1 MEPRY
6 SIKEE
11 KGAFFIY
18 PPFGEEWVAAC
29 IDKEE
34 AEKLCAEKNKKMQA
48 EAHYTAVF
56 RDENGKPRECKLLI
70 ETINL
75 ADVKAFE
82 QPQEKQEKP
91 KKKSIPR
98 VLRPTVTLPEKD
110 WQLIVRCV
118 RHVVF
123 ERAEDMASCCDR
135 GDARLLA
142 KRAAKINKIFRLVD
156 HIEGEINRFC
166 AQYRDVVDIEDVPF

>member
-98 VLRPTVTLPEKD
+98 VLRPTVTLSEQD
-110 WQLIVRCV
+110 WASVHSILRIQGRTDIAN
-118 RHVVF
+118 
-123 ERAEDMASCCDR
+123 AEAMLGHTDPYPAIDKIKRGLHDIRLAEYIKAQVESYCDAIR
-135 GDARLLA
+135 TPD
-142 KRAAKINKIFRLVD
+142 D
-156 HIEGEINRFC
+156 
-166 AQYRDVVDIEDVPF
+166 EDTPF